1 MPTDLA
7 DALAT
12 DPAARKIFDG
22 LPFTHRK
29 EYVRW
34 IEEAKKAETR
44 QTRVAKTLSKLKDGA

>member
-1 MPTDLA
+1 MQA
-7 DALAT
+7 DPEAQ
-12 DPAARKIFDG
+12 RVFDG

-44 QTRVAKTLSKLKDGA
+44 QNRVAKTVARLTGVNR